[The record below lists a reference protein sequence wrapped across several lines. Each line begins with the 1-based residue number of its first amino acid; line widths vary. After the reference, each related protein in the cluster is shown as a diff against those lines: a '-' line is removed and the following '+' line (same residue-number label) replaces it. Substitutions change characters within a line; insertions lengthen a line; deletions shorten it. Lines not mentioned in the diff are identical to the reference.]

1 MNYCFL
7 DAKTFYQFQ
16 ELKKEGE
23 DCGFP
28 PHGSI
33 CNPGVKYGICGKGLE
48 CFKEQE
54 DCFSPGI
61 CKKKT
66 SGNNRFMILTSIK
79 GKSCV
84 LFQ

>member
-33 CNPGVKYGICGKGLE
+33 FIFYFNDNYIKNELLIVQ
-48 CFKEQE
+48 FRKE
-54 DCFSPGI
+54 
-61 CKKKT
+61 
-66 SGNNRFMILTSIK
+66 R
-79 GKSCV
+79 
-84 LFQ
+84 